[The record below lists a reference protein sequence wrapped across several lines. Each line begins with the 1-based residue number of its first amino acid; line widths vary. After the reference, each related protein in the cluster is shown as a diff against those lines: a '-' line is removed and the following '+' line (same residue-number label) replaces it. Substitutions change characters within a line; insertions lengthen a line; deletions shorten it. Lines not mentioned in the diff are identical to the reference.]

1 MRAAPAMR
9 VRFRQNAAWPYGN
22 KPLAMSFGTS
32 LLRRCRHCTARV
44 AWPVSAPAGAIKYT
58 MPDSRAVRGTCCR
71 AADLGGLDDLV
82 PERLPTLRLA
92 ARRCTPVVATSLR
105 ERGAGRG
112 WRGGGEGSGAAAT
125 QHGAF
130 LAMRGAAAR
139 LCLCTSALPVCRR
152 SGSSARLP
160 GPGGWAARVRHC
172 AGFAGARA

>member
-71 AADLGGLDDLV
+71 AADSGGLDDLV

-112 WRGGGEGSGAAAT
+112 WRGGGGGERSSCHATWGVPSHARRCGTTLPMHLGAACL
-125 QHGAF
+125 QAF
-130 LAMRGAAAR
+130 GI
-139 LCLCTSALPVCRR
+139 V
-152 SGSSARLP
+152 GSP
-160 GPGGWAARVRHC
+160 
-172 AGFAGARA
+172 AGAWGLGC